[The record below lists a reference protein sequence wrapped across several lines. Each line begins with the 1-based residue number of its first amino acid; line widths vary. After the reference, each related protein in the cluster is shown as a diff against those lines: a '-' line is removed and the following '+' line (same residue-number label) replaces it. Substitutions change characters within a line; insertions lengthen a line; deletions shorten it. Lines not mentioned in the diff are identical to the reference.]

1 MLPREGRSR
10 WLYVRAS
17 SRVLGQPARGWL
29 LGSEMRASLKAL
41 CPRGKLHGTAE
52 RSERLEMREHFC
64 VAQLV
69 LGGSAAPFCEDG
81 GQGARVEEMH

>member
-1 MLPREGRSR
+1 MAVCESKQQG
-10 WLYVRAS
+10 VRTACS
-17 SRVLGQPARGWL
+17 WVAARIRNESF
-29 LGSEMRASLKAL
+29 SESTLSQRKTF
-41 CPRGKLHGTAE
+41 HGTAE